1 MADKGLFSRLQRLF
15 STDVIIRN
23 AGGNQIKVIDSN
35 TIQTS
40 GELQTNSLI
49 DRYNRIFS
57 TSPTSL
63 YGSQFNFNYQYLR
76 PQLYSEYDVMDQ
88 DAIIASALDIIADE
102 SSLKNDMGEVLSIRS
117 SNENIQ
123 KILYNLFYD
132 VLNIEFNLWPW
143 VRQMCKYG
151 DFFLKLEI
159 SEKFGVYNVIPYT
172 AYHIERQ
179 EGYNLENPSEI
190 RYRYSPDGLVNTNSG
205 MYRVPGQSGTDNQP
219 GIFFDNYE
227 MAHFRLIGD
236 TNYLPYGRSYIE
248 PARKLFKQYTLMEDA
263 MLIHR
268 IARAPEKRIF
278 YMNVGSI
285 PPNEID
291 AFMQKTI
298 SSMKRTP
305 YVDSKTGE
313 YNLKYNMQNMM
324 EDFYIPIRGNDTTTK
339 IETTKGLDYD
349 GIQDVEYLRDKLFA
363 ALKIPKAFLGYDET
377 TEGKA
382 TLAAEDIRFARTIER
397 LQRIMVSELN
407 KIALVH
413 LYAQGYRDEALTNF
427 EISMQTPS
435 IIFEQEKIELM
446 KSKTELATSL
456 LENNLLPTDWIYD
469 NIFHLSEDQY
479 DEYRDLQ
486 REDAKRKFRL
496 TQIESEGNDP
506 VETGKSYGT
515 PHDLA
520 SLYGKGR
527 MYSDPG
533 NVPDGYDTDS
543 DLGRPKDSISN
554 HGKQDSNFGKD
565 PLGVKRMKDTDK
577 NDSRDSRTDTNK
589 SGLALENAQTTFL
602 KNKDIFNKM
611 NKKQLVFEQNQDDT
625 SFLDEKQLVFEQNQ
639 DDTSFLDEKQL
650 KE

>member
-23 AGGNQIKVIDSN
+23 VGGDQIKVIDSSA
-35 TIQTS
+35 IQS
-40 GELQTNSLI
+40 NGELQTNSLV
-49 DRYNRIFS
+49 DRYNRLYS
-57 TSPTSL
+57 TNPSSL
-63 YGSQFNFNYQYLR
+63 YGAQFNFNYQYLR

-102 SSLKNDMGEVLSIRS
+102 CTLKNDMGEVLSIRS
-117 SNENIQ
+117 SDENVQ

-132 VLNIEFNLWPW
+132 VLNIEFNLWAW
-143 VRQMCKYG
+143 VRQMTKFG
-151 DFFLKLEI
+151 DFFLKLEVA
-159 SEKFGVYNVIPYT
+159 EKYGVYNVIPYT
-172 AYHIERQ
+172 AYHISRE
-179 EGYNLENPSEI
+179 EGFNPENISDI
-190 RYRYSPDGLVNTNSG
+190 RFRYDPNGLVNPSSG
-205 MYRVPGQSGTDNQP
+205 MYSTPNNNSQNEN

-236 TNYLPYGRSYIE
+236 TNYLPYGRSYLE

-268 IARAPEKRIF
+268 ISRAPEKRIF

-298 SSMKRTP
+298 SNMKRTP
-305 YVDSKTGE
+305 HVDQKTGE

-324 EDFYIPIRGNDTTTK
+324 EDFYIPVRGNDTTTK
-339 IETTKGLDYD
+339 IDTTKGLDYD

-363 ALKIPKAFLGYDET
+363 ALKVPKAFLGYDENI
-377 TEGKA
+377 EGKA

-397 LQRIMVSELN
+397 IQRILVSELN

-413 LYAQGYRDEALTNF
+413 LYSQGYRDEALTNF
-427 EISMQTPS
+427 ELSMQTPS

-446 KSKTELATSL
+446 KSKTELATAL

-479 DEYRDLQ
+479 DEYRDLN

-496 TQIESEGNDP
+496 AQIEAEGNDP

-527 MYSDPG
+527 MHSDPG
-533 NVPDGYDTDS
+533 NVPDGYNTDS

-565 PLGVKRMKDTDK
+565 PLGTKRMKDTDK
-577 NDSRDSRTDTNK
+577 NDSSDSRTDTNK
-589 SGLALENAQTTFL
+589 SGLALENAQVSYL
-602 KNKDIFNKM
+602 KNKDMFAKM
-611 NKKQLVFEQNQDDT
+611 NKKQLVFEQDKDDST
-625 SFLDEKQLVFEQNQ
+625 L
-639 DDTSFLDEKQL
+639 LDEKQL
-650 KE
+650 KK

>member
-23 AGGNQIKVIDSN
+23 TGGNQIKVIDSN

-63 YGSQFNFNYQYLR
+63 YGSQFNLNYQYLR

-88 DAIIASALDIIADE
+88 DAIIASALDIISDE
-102 SSLKNDMGEVLSIRS
+102 STLKNDMGEVLSIRS
-117 SNENIQ
+117 SNEDVQ
-123 KILYNLFYD
+123 KLLYNLFYD
-132 VLNIEFNLWPW
+132 VLNIEFNLWSW
-143 VRQMCKYG
+143 IRQMAKYG
-151 DFFLKLEI
+151 DFFLKLEVA
-159 SEKFGVYNVIPYT
+159 EKFGVYNVIPYT
-172 AYHIERQ
+172 AFHIERQ

-190 RYRYSPDGLVNTNSG
+190 RYRYAPDGIVNSNSG
-205 MYRVPGQSGTDNQP
+205 MYRVPGQPGTDNKP
-219 GIFFDNYE
+219 GIFFENYE

-298 SSMKRTP
+298 SNMKRTP
-305 YVDSKTGE
+305 YVDQKTGE

-324 EDFYIPIRGNDTTTK
+324 EDFYIPVRGNDTTTK

-363 ALKIPKAFLGYDET
+363 ALKIPKAFLGYDENI
-377 TEGKA
+377 EGKA

-446 KSKTELATSL
+446 KSKTELAQTLKS
-456 LENNLLPTDWIYD
+456 EKLLPTDWIYD
-469 NIFHLSEDQY
+469 NIYHLSEDQY
-479 DEYRDLQ
+479 DEYRDLM
-486 REDAKRKFRL
+486 REDAKRTFRL
-496 TQIESEGNDP
+496 GQIEAEGNDP

-533 NVPDGYDTDS
+533 NVPDGYDKDS
-543 DLGRPKDSISN
+543 EVGRPKDGISN
-554 HGKQDSNFGKD
+554 INKQDSNFGKD
-565 PLGVKRMKDTDK
+565 RLGVKRMKDTDK
-577 NDSRDSRTDTNK
+577 NDSTDSRTDTNR
-589 SGLALENAQTTFL
+589 SGLALETAQTTLL
-602 KNKDIFNKM
+602 KNKDIFKKM
-611 NKKQLVFEQNQDDT
+611 NKKKLVFEQDVDDT
-625 SFLDEKQLVFEQNQ
+625 SILDEN
-639 DDTSFLDEKQL
+639 QL

>member
-23 AGGNQIKVIDSN
+23 VGGNQVKVMDSS
-35 TIQTS
+35 TIQS
-40 GELQTNSLI
+40 NGELQTNSLV
-49 DRYNRIFS
+49 DRYNRIYS
-57 TSPTSL
+57 NGPSSL
-63 YGSQFNFNYQYLR
+63 YGNQFNMNYQYLR

-102 SSLKNDMGEVLSIRS
+102 STLKNDMGEVLSIRS
-117 SNENIQ
+117 SNENVQ

-132 VLNIEFNLWPW
+132 VLNIEFNLWSW
-143 VRQMCKYG
+143 VRQMSKYG

-172 AYHIERQ
+172 ANSIERQ
-179 EGYNLENPSEI
+179 EGFNRENPSDV
-190 RYRYSPDGLVNTNSG
+190 RFRWSPDGVSSSNTG
-205 MYRVPGQSGTDNQP
+205 MYAVPGQSNQNDT
-219 GIFFDNYE
+219 GVFFDNYE

-248 PARKLFKQYTLMEDA
+248 PGRKLFKQYSLMEDA

-268 IARAPEKRIF
+268 ISRAPEKRIF
-278 YMNVGSI
+278 YMNVGGI
-285 PPNEID
+285 PPNEIE

-298 SSMKRTP
+298 TKMKRTP
-305 YVDSKTGE
+305 HMDEKTGE

-324 EDFYIPIRGNDTTTK
+324 EDFYIPVRGNDTTTK
-339 IETTKGLDYD
+339 IETAKGLDYD

-363 ALKIPKAFLGYDET
+363 ALKIPKAFLGYDENI
-377 TEGKA
+377 EGKA

-397 LQRIMVSELN
+397 LQRIVVSELN

-413 LYAQGYRDEALTNF
+413 LYSQGYRDGDLTNF

-446 KSKTELATSL
+446 KSKAELAQNL
-456 LENNLLPTDWIYD
+456 IDQKLLPTDWIYD

-479 DEYRDLQ
+479 DEYRDLM
-486 REDAKRKFRL
+486 REDAKRKFRVA
-496 TQIESEGNDP
+496 QIENEGNDP

-527 MYSDPG
+527 TESDPA
-533 NVPDGYDTDS
+533 NLPDGYADDIT
-543 DLGRPKDSISN
+543 LGRPKDSISN
-554 HGKQDSNFGKD
+554 HGTQNSNFGKD
-565 PLGVKRMKDTDK
+565 PLGTKRMKDTDK
-577 NDSRDSRTDTNK
+577 NDSKNSRTDTNK
-589 SGLALENAQTTFL
+589 SGLTLENSHTTYL
-602 KNKDIFNKM
+602 KNMDMFKNMDKKMLIFEEDKSDSN
-611 NKKQLVFEQNQDDT
+611 L
-625 SFLDEKQLVFEQNQ
+625 LDEN
-639 DDTSFLDEKQL
+639 QL
-650 KE
+650 KG